1 MYLRMRQ
8 QNTPLQA
15 SNSSPTV
22 EIVEIVADREGVDAT
37 ELPPLGSV
45 IDPDALN
52 SLFAYS
58 PDGAPQSQG
67 YVVFQYCGYSVAV
80 HSDGQIILEE

>member
-1 MYLRMRQ
+1 MYSRMSQR
-8 QNTPLQA
+8 NTPVQA
-15 SNSSPTV
+15 SNYSPTFA
-22 EIVEIVADREGVDAT
+22 IVEAVANREGVDAT

-58 PDGAPQSQG
+58 ADEFPHSTG
-67 YVVFQYCGYSVAV
+67 YVRFQYCGYRIVV
-80 HSDGQIILEE
+80 HSDGEVVVEE